1 MGVVLKEVWG
11 TPSYNRRNRIYFCPY
26 LMIIQRGGGGGA
38 IRHDH
43 VLITVNI
50 FSIKRK

>member
-26 LMIIQRGGGGGA
+26 LMIIQRGGGGGGYTSRSRA
-38 IRHDH
+38 
-43 VLITVNI
+43 NNG
-50 FSIKRK
+50 